1 MAAPS
6 VLRVVVGLAAALG
19 LAVLAAHPAVRRLE
33 RRLGLTVLVSSGLP
47 FLAMGVLFR
56 QPSVGVLTDDVVADL
71 RPALEFGLGWL
82 GFVVGMQFDVRELDD
97 MPDRLENVVF
107 AESGLPFAA
116 TTLTCLLALFALGRS
131 PQLGVLDRDSLRD
144 ALALGA
150 CAAPAAPVAAVAIAR
165 SAGSVAAGLVAR
177 VTSLNDVAGVVV
189 LALICAFFRPSDE
202 LSPWKLPHVAWLL
215 VTLGL
220 GGILGIL
227 TYVLLRSAHG
237 LAEEMAYLLGA
248 IGLSAGMAGY
258 LAISPLVPCCIAG
271 ALLTNLP
278 LSDRASLR
286 ATIVQVER
294 PLYLIFLL
302 VAGASWDA
310 RSWQGWVLVPLFVLS
325 RVGGKIA
332 GARLAV
338 RTGPRQLPDAGTLGL
353 ALSPQSPIAI
363 ATVVSYTT
371 LYRPASPGFVD
382 WLTTAVVGGAVVTE
396 LGVQAIAR
404 MRGGLRFDRP
414 SLVSVPPPPPGEAGG
429 GVP

>member
-1 MAAPS
+1 
-6 VLRVVVGLAAALG
+6 
-19 LAVLAAHPAVRRLE
+19 
-33 RRLGLTVLVSSGLP
+33 
-47 FLAMGVLFR
+47 
-56 QPSVGVLTDDVVADL
+56 
-71 RPALEFGLGWL
+71 
-82 GFVVGMQFDVRELDD
+82 
-97 MPDRLENVVF
+97 
-107 AESGLPFAA
+107 
-116 TTLTCLLALFALGRS
+116 
-131 PQLGVLDRDSLRD
+131 
-144 ALALGA
+144 
-150 CAAPAAPVAAVAIAR
+150 
-165 SAGSVAAGLVAR
+165 VAR